1 MVKRQKEKQYQTARE
16 NRSNQQIRASGASNV
31 TGNSAPNRGILPF
44 AHCALTLLP
53 YETPVCNA
61 AGIIFDNAAV
71 VKFILRHKIDPVT
84 GLPADSSKS
93 LIRLNMDQN
102 EEGAWQCPILT
113 KPFTDRSKV
122 VAVIQPGERNEANV
136 YSYEAYYELNV
147 KARNYEDLLTGK
159 KFDKEK
165 DVISIFD
172 PADDQLNRMRDIS
185 TFYHIQHAR
194 ELLDWKDESSD
205 NVRHSLTA
213 TRVMDTIRKNQAKEM
228 EHQKLA
234 EKKRKADSMTESKL
248 STVKYFKDG
257 KQLVVLAEDV
267 TGVKYTEGQGGAA
280 TSLTSTVTN
289 VSDQNRMREAT
300 DEEIIAAQGNVMRKL
315 KKKGYVRITTN
326 HGTIVLELQCDIAP
340 RTCMNFLGLCKL
352 GKYDNSKFHRLIP
365 GFMIQGGM
373 PSNPEEK
380 EECLWGGSFPD
391 EFDDRL
397 KHTSEGILSMAN
409 AGPGTNKQQFFL
421 TFKSCPHLD
430 RKHSVFGTV
439 VEGTEVLKQ
448 LESIAVDKK
457 ERPLQ
462 EVKIIKTEVMVDP
475 AMEARELEQK
485 RLEKLIETRQ
495 HDKERLLAPKASTKA
510 ELPAAEKHAVGRYLQ
525 QSQKPKNDTTDQRDP
540 ADVPVVT
547 RRLPP
552 PPKNS
557 KFGNF
562 SGW

>member
-1 MVKRQKEKQYQTARE
+1 MVKRQKEKQYQTAHE
-16 NRSNQQIRASGASNV
+16 NRSNQQLRASGASNV
-31 TGNSAPNRGILPF
+31 TGDNTPNRGLLPF

-53 YETPVCNA
+53 YETPVCNEL
-61 AGIIFDNAAV
+61 GIIFDNAAV
-71 VKFILRHKIDPVT
+71 VKFMLRHKMDPVT

-113 KPFTDRSKV
+113 KPFSDRSKV
-122 VAVIQPGERNEANV
+122 IAIIQPGGERNEANV

-147 KARNYEDLLTGK
+147 KPRNYEDLLTGE
-159 KFDKEK
+159 KFDKLK
-165 DVISIFD
+165 DVLTIFD
-172 PADDQLNRMRDIS
+172 PADDQLNRRRDIS
-185 TFYHIQHAR
+185 TFYHIRHAR
-194 ELLDWKDESSD
+194 ELLDANDESSD
-205 NVRHSLTA
+205 KVRHSLTA
-213 TRVMDTIRKNQAKEM
+213 TRVMETIRKNQAKEQ
-228 EHQKLA
+228 QKLA
-234 EKKRKADSMTESKL
+234 EKKRKADSMTESTV
-248 STVKYFKDG
+248 SAVKYFKDG
-257 KQLVVLAEDV
+257 QQLVVLADDV

-289 VSDQNRMREAT
+289 VSDQNRIREAT
-300 DEEIIAAQGNVMRKL
+300 EEEILTAQCNVMRNKL
-315 KKKGYVRITTN
+315 KKKGYVRMNTN
-326 HGTIVLELQCDIAP
+326 FGTIALELHCDIAP
-340 RTCMNFLGLCKL
+340 RTCMNFLGLCNL

-365 GFMIQGGM
+365 GFMIQGGI
-373 PSNPEEK
+373 PSNPEDK

-397 KHTSEGILSMAN
+397 QHASEGILSMAN
-409 AGPGTNKQQFFL
+409 AGPNTNKQQFFL

-439 VEGTEVLKQ
+439 VEGIDVLKQ

-462 EVKIIKTEVMVDP
+462 EIKITTTAVLVDP
-475 AMEARELEQK
+475 AIEARELEQK
-485 RLEKLIETRQ
+485 RLEKLTERRQ
-495 HDKERLLAPKASTKA
+495 HDKEGLRSLGVAMKIDVSV
-510 ELPAAEKHAVGRYLQ
+510 EKPAVGRYLQ
-525 QSQKPKNDTTDQRDP
+525 QSQKPKDDSSKKSDP
-540 ADVPVVT
+540 ADVSVVA

-552 PPKNS
+552 PSKNT